1 MSGIPIAE
9 ETEIIIDDAGG
20 GGGLPPE
27 RRDGG
32 RGGHGGG
39 DGEGESGDH
48 HNHGASGVPS
58 QRQYSTAVA
67 VGLVSILMFFMA
79 LASAFIVLKIVSD
92 VWRPVRLP
100 HILWLNTA
108 ILLASSFTLEVAK
121 KKLASFDA
129 IGFRRFWNLTTL
141 LGVLFLVGQ
150 FVAWLQLFHGGI
162 YISSTQ
168 SSSFFYIFTAA
179 HGLHLLGGVAALLF
193 VALRDFRKGK
203 ISRAT
208 AAEVTSYYW
217 HFMDG
222 LWLFLL
228 ALMYFGK

>member
-1 MSGIPIAE
+1 MAGTQTTE
-9 ETEIIIDDAGG
+9 ETDIIIDDSGG

-32 RGGHGGG
+32 HGGG
-39 DGEGESGDH
+39 DGEGESGDQQE
-48 HNHGASGVPS
+48 HGVPGFPS
-58 QRQYSTAVA
+58 QRRYSTAIA

-79 LASAFIVLKIVSD
+79 LVAAFIVLKSVSD

-108 ILLASSFTLEVAK
+108 ILLASSFTVEAAR
-121 KKLASFDA
+121 KKLAAFDQS
-129 IGFRRFWNLTTL
+129 GFRRFWNITVL
-141 LGVLFLVGQ
+141 LGLLFLAGQ
-150 FVAWLQLFHGGI
+150 VIAWLQLVHSGI
-162 YISSTQ
+162 YVSTTQ

-193 VALRDFRKGK
+193 VALRDFRKGR
-203 ISRAT
+203 IARAT
-208 AAEVTSYYW
+208 AAEITAYYW

-228 ALMYFGK
+228 ALMYIGR